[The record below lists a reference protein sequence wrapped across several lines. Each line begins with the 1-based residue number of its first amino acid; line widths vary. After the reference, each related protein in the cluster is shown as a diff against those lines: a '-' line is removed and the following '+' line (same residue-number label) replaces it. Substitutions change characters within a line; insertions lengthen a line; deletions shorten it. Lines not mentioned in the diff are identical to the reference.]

1 MNFAVSSEAGAL
13 LAEARAV
20 LSSPAG
26 ERLVAALAARRDR
39 DPRPLFRLLGE
50 RALLAPH
57 WPRDL
62 GGRGCRLTDAAAV
75 FEELGRLGVPDALH
89 VISLQTVG
97 GLLLMAGTP
106 EQRRRYLAPMARG
119 DAYAAVL
126 FTERAAGSDLAA
138 VETTASA
145 DGDGFVLSGSKT
157 FNLVTG
163 YTDHGLCLAR
173 SSSGSSRYDGL
184 TLFMVPLDRP
194 GVRVVAMESIAD
206 DWFHEVE
213 LDDVRVDAGAIVGRP
228 GSAWPLLMRGLS
240 LERTGLDCC
249 ARARH
254 WLDLAWRA
262 AEGHG
267 CDAGVLA
274 GLSRLEARLDAAR
287 LLTYRVLTRMDAG
300 AAPDDQVA
308 AAKWY
313 SAEVA
318 FAAAAAAPELL
329 GGRVLDVPGLEAAYR
344 EAAGLRIAGGTAEI
358 VLETFAAMRTAGADP
373 GGDL

>member
-1 MNFAVSSEAGAL
+1 VNFQASPEAGLL

-26 ERLVAALAARRDR
+26 ERLVATLAARRDR

-57 WPRDL
+57 WPPDL

-89 VISLQTVG
+89 VISIQTVG
-97 GLLLMAGTP
+97 GLLLLTGTP
-106 EQRRRYLAPMARG
+106 EQRQRYLPLMARG
-119 DAYAAVL
+119 GSYAAVL
-126 FTERAAGSDLAA
+126 FTERAAGSDLSA
-138 VETTASA
+138 VETTARA
-145 DGDGFVLSGSKT
+145 DGDGFVLSGTKT
-157 FNLVTG
+157 FSLVTG
-163 YTDHGLCLAR
+163 LTDHGLCLAR
-173 SSSGSSRYDGL
+173 TSPGSSRYDGL

-194 GVRVVAMESIAD
+194 GVRVAAMESIAD
-206 DWFHEVE
+206 DRFHEVE
-213 LDDVRVDAGAIVGRP
+213 LDDVRLCLDAVVGRP

-254 WLDLAWRA
+254 WLDLTWRA
-262 AEGHG
+262 AGRG
-267 CDAGVLA
+267 CDPGVLA
-274 GLSRLEARLDAAR
+274 GLARLEAHLDAAR

-300 AAPDDQVA
+300 AAPEDHVA

-313 SAEVA
+313 SGELA
-318 FAAAAAAPELL
+318 FAVAAAGPVLL
-329 GGRVLDVPGLEAAYR
+329 GQSALADAGLEAAYR

-358 VLETFAAMRTAGADP
+358 MLETFAAMRLAGADQ
-373 GGDL
+373 GGEL